1 MAAYLPGPE
10 TAPTTFLAA
19 LGAELYAT
27 PPAPQEML
35 GRASIVVSGDVWLAQ
50 AAYTAGRAQICLPSS
65 LEMRLLAEQLEILGC
80 SITLRRFGSEELASA
95 VRELMLNPTYRQRAE
110 EEALAAAEWAPGTES
125 AKIVARRCLELVG
138 R

>member
-1 MAAYLPGPE
+1 MNSPC
-10 TAPTTFLAA
+10 
-19 LGAELYAT
+19 AT
-27 PPAPQEML
+27 EML
-35 GRASIVVSGDVWLAQ
+35 GRASVVVTGDVWLAQ
-50 AAYTAGRAQICLPSS
+50 AAYTAGRPQICLPSS

-80 SITLRRFGSEELASA
+80 GITLGRFGSEELASA

-110 EEALAAAEWAPGTES
+110 EEALAAAEWAPDTES